1 MKKSEFKKLINESK
15 KPPVQKKGEYIDP
28 IKELRRAYATPQ
40 KVAKVGGKGY
50 V

>member
-1 MKKSEFKKLINESK
+1 MKKSEFKKMINESK

-28 IKELRRAYATPQ
+28 VGELRKAYATP
-40 KVAKVGGKGY
+40 KRVAKVGGGY